1 MPVHVLTCSRRGGA
15 RSREDCRRAP
25 RAKRSSSVGVDEL
38 NQLNEKRNLR
48 QVGSPRYKTAGPSLS
63 ARWRSF
69 RRKQRVTSTS
79 AGDLQ
84 HVDLDAGVGD
94 LDDDKAIVLDESP
107 PSEDYGFFESLDGR
121 LDDELC
127 VRICKDTIRGNLM
140 ELMRTLSGSG
150 TPAVRLEDLEAGR
163 VSPDSVAKVS
173 LAEANH
179 GASAFGVQTFKGGA
193 KCLDLD
199 PIRLC
204 PQVLAG
210 RGPTERSVAL
220 LWACFLGRADLARA
234 ILDAGA
240 DLHYAEP
247 SDGLGALHLA
257 AFSGSVELTKLMLAK
272 GIDVNKVH
280 RAFAPLQCAMFGNAV
295 ETARVLL
302 RAGATLSPA
311 AGHAPAHR
319 PSLAKQTS
327 ATTVPL
333 AALTV
338 PLAVPLGA
346 PLDNGVPMTPV
357 VGSSRAPTPSE
368 PGPGPRDSECPLH
381 CAVRAGAGAG
391 AADCVQLLLEVGADP
406 DCVEAGGGGWTPLH
420 IAADRGAV
428 RAVRLLLDAGAALG
442 AATWERGLT
451 PLHVAAEAGWAEVV
465 SLLLER
471 GADPAALTARRQT
484 PLHLAARAQSVDCVE
499 TLLREARSDPNAA
512 DVDQR
517 TPLHSAVGKAIV
529 AYDMVEMLIN
539 ARADVNARDRYGYTP
554 LHVAALNELSTCVET
569 LLYHGADVS
578 ARTRG
583 GTPALSIIARKTP
596 ASLAMLGQRLDAA
609 ISMHDPEVS
618 HREVE
623 LKLDFRPILQ
633 HCHQDETS
641 FLKTFVDEEGQKH
654 FLQHPLCQAF
664 LHLKWQK
671 VRKVYAFRI
680 AMWGVFT
687 VLLTLYILTALAH
700 DCYNEARNVTLTP
713 DFCLNNSMIGTFLR
727 ANPTVIEVEWYILV
741 ILTSI
746 EMLRKTIWM
755 SAYTSPYQY
764 LSQSDNLI
772 EWPVLASVF
781 AVSFIYSGKTYVWQ
795 NHLGAFSVLFAWINL
810 MVMIGQLPVFGTYVA
825 MYVRVQTEVA
835 KLLLAYACLLIGF
848 TITFCVM
855 FPATQTFSNPFVG
868 FIKVL
873 VMMTGELEFEDLLS
887 VGGASN
893 NPTLLLTVSAHLTFV
908 MFLLSVTIVLMN
920 LMVGI
925 AVHDI
930 QGLKKTAILSKLV
943 RQTNLISY
951 IERALFKGY
960 LPKHVQKLLCRSV
973 LVSPSGYRVV
983 LHVKPL
989 NPREVRLPKPVL
1001 DAAYEVAKQRRKGKH
1016 TISSYGSH
1024 RTMWQGMN
1032 AGAQSHINQ
1041 LTQEVRELREAMR
1054 ELLIN
1059 LNPDN
1064 EFLTIH

>member
-1 MPVHVLTCSRRGGA
+1 
-15 RSREDCRRAP
+15 DYRRAP

-38 NQLNEKRNLR
+38 NQFNEKKNLR

-84 HVDLDAGVGD
+84 HMGVVDLDAGVED
-94 LDDDKAIVLDESP
+94 LDDEKAIVLDESP

-150 TPAVRLEDLEAGR
+150 TPAVRLEDLEAGK
-163 VSPDSVAKVS
+163 VSPDSVAK
-173 LAEANH
+173 
-179 GASAFGVQTFKGGA
+179 
-193 KCLDLD
+193 
-199 PIRLC
+199 
-204 PQVLAG
+204 VLAG

-280 RAFAPLQCAMFGNAV
+280 RSFAPLQCAMFGNAV

-311 AGHAPAHR
+311 AGHYHR
-319 PSLAKQTS
+319 HVLAKQPS

-333 AALTV
+333 AALSV

-346 PLDNGVPMTPV
+346 GTPLDNGVPMTPV
-357 VGSSRAPTPSE
+357 AVSRATTPCGDGE
-368 PGPGPRDSECPLH
+368 PRDSECPLH
-381 CAVRAGAGAG
+381 CAVRAGAG

-406 DCVEAGGGGWTPLH
+406 CCVEPDGGGWTPLH

-428 RAVRLLLDAGAALG
+428 RTVRLLLDAGAAL
-442 AATWERGLT
+442 AATTWERGLS
-451 PLHVAAEAGWAEVV
+451 PLHVAAEAGWSEVV
-465 SLLLER
+465 SLLLDR
-471 GADPAALTARRQT
+471 GADPAALTLRRQT

-569 LLYHGADVS
+569 LLFHGADVS

-641 FLKTFVDEEGQKH
+641 FLKTFVDEEGQKK
-654 FLQHPLCQAF
+654 FLEHPLCQAF

-671 VRKVYAFRI
+671 VRKVYAIRI
-680 AMWGVFT
+680 GMWAVFT

-727 ANPTVIEVEWYILV
+727 ENPTVIEVEWYILV
-741 ILTSI
+741 VLTSL
-746 EMLRKTIWM
+746 EMIRKTIWM

-873 VMMTGELEFEDLLS
+873 VMMTGELDFEDLLS
-887 VGGASN
+887 VGGATN

-951 IERALFKGY
+951 IEGALFKGY
-960 LPKHVQKLLCRSV
+960 LPRHIQKLLCRSV

-989 NPREVRLPKPVL
+989 NPREIRLPKPVL
-1001 DAAYEVAKQRRKGKH
+1001 AAAYEVAKQRRKGKH

-1024 RTMWQGMN
+1024 RTMWQGIN
-1032 AGAQSHINQ
+1032 TGTQSNINQ

-1054 ELLIN
+1054 ELLIS

-1064 EFLTIH
+1064 DLLTIH